1 MHNKGETGCR
11 APTCHCFFQFTP
23 KTKFW
28 SVVKIDQQCATTA
41 GVEEQEKTTKLGST
55 LSALQAAAS
64 DFKRRKRRP
73 AALIIDNAD
82 QLSRSED
89 ILRHILFTGEAQ
101 TSHLCFAAHVGF

>member
-1 MHNKGETGCR
+1 MN
-11 APTCHCFFQFTP
+11 
-23 KTKFW
+23 
-28 SVVKIDQQCATTA
+28 A

-64 DFKRRKRRP
+64 DFKRYKKRP

-89 ILRHILFTGEAQ
+89 ILRHILFTGTGQTIQISLAMHLGFLLQELQVCQVVAQ
-101 TSHLCFAAHVGF
+101 PYSLLLLDVVAFAHE